1 MKKRVSYSML
11 TFIAVITSGS
21 VLSVTGASA
30 QPVPGQVKLNTTQLK
45 ECLAREKTIVTL
57 LTRIA
62 ERSQKELELSSSI
75 YQETER
81 FYKEKVKPASNYNTL
96 AKDVAAKKAGA
107 QLAVSQ
113 LKTIRT
119 KFNCWGN
126 DPKGIV
132 AQFKDVLKREQV
144 VQKELKDSVK
154 RLIAGVKAA
163 QGRP

>member
-30 QPVPGQVKLNTTQLK
+30 QPVPGQVKLNNTQLK

-75 YQETER
+75 SKETEK
-81 FYKEKVKPASNYNTL
+81 FYKEKVKPTSNYSAL
-96 AKDVAAKKAGA
+96 AKDVAGKKAGA

-119 KFNCWGN
+119 KFSCWGN

-132 AQFKDVLKREQV
+132 VQFKDVLKREQL